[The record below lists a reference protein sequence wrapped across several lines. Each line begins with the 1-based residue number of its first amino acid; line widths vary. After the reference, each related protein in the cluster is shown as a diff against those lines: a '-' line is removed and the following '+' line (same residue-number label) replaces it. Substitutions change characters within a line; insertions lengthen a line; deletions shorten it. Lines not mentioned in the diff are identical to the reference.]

1 MARLHKIPLDSDTGS
16 CAKGSFARETAILVD
31 RVGMIS
37 RTACIAYA
45 RSTYLA
51 FATAIA
57 IFASSAAHAQS
68 PDDDL
73 RIYAV
78 NVVKTP
84 PFEKQF
90 TGYGIYLGQGIVI
103 TAAHVVGRWPFLT
116 HPRVLIAGQDLP
128 AKVIKEGSF
137 ETTDL
142 ALLSVDDAAL
152 PVSLRLRRNPLCN
165 GIPSIGTEVINVVP
179 EGTTR
184 ARIISPFSIV
194 PQLRGT
200 FDALID
206 SPRVSG
212 SGLFDAERKCL
223 VGIIS
228 AKVQKYHSKLE
239 NVRIRGYLDGYAGYF
254 VSAAKIAKF
263 LPADLHL

>member
-1 MARLHKIPLDSDTGS
+1 MRQ
-16 CAKGSFARETAILVD
+16 
-31 RVGMIS
+31 
-37 RTACIAYA
+37 TACFA
-45 RSTYLA
+45 LA
-51 FATAIA
+51 AV
-57 IFASSAAHAQS
+57 FASLLSAAVHAQS
-68 PDDDL
+68 TDDDF

-84 PFEKQF
+84 PFERQF

-103 TAAHVVGRWPFLT
+103 TAAHVVGHWSFLT

-128 AKVIKEGSF
+128 AKIIKEGSF

-142 ALLSVDDAAL
+142 ALLSVNEAKL
-152 PVSLRLRRNPLCN
+152 PISLRLRRNPLCSEP
-165 GIPSIGTEVINVVP
+165 PSVGTEVIDVFP

-184 ARIISPFSIV
+184 ARVISPLAIAS
-194 PQLRGT
+194 QDRRR
-200 FDALID
+200 FDTLID
-206 SPRVSG
+206 SEKGSG

-239 NVRIRGYLDGYAGYF
+239 NVRIRGYADGFAGYF
-254 VSAAKIAKF
+254 VSAATIAKF
-263 LPADLHL
+263 IPSDLHL

>member
-1 MARLHKIPLDSDTGS
+1 MRQAP
-16 CAKGSFARETAILVD
+16 
-31 RVGMIS
+31 
-37 RTACIAYA
+37 Y
-45 RSTYLA
+45 
-51 FATAIA
+51 
-57 IFASSAAHAQS
+57 FASAIVIASLLTVSVRAQS
-68 PDDDL
+68 TDDDL

-103 TAAHVVGRWPFLT
+103 TAAHVVGHWPFFT

-142 ALLSVDDAAL
+142 ALLSVDETKL
-152 PVSLRLRRNPLCN
+152 PIRLRLRRNPLCI
-165 GIPSIGTEVINVVP
+165 GSPSVGTEVVDVLP
-179 EGTTR
+179 EGTIR
-184 ARIISPFSIV
+184 ARIISPLSII
-194 PQLRGT
+194 PQLRQR

-206 SPRVSG
+206 SPKDSG

-223 VGIIS
+223 LGIIS
-228 AKVQKYHSKLE
+228 GMVQKFHYQLE
-239 NVRIRGYLDGYAGYF
+239 NVRIRGYMDGYAGFY

-263 LPADLHL
+263 IPSNLHLTPFR

>member
-1 MARLHKIPLDSDTGS
+1 MRQAP
-16 CAKGSFARETAILVD
+16 
-31 RVGMIS
+31 
-37 RTACIAYA
+37 Y
-45 RSTYLA
+45 
-51 FATAIA
+51 
-57 IFASSAAHAQS
+57 FASAIVIASLLTVSVRAQS
-68 PDDDL
+68 TDDDL

-103 TAAHVVGRWPFLT
+103 TAAHVVGHWPFFT

-142 ALLSVDDAAL
+142 ALLSVDETKL
-152 PVSLRLRRNPLCN
+152 PIRLRLRRNPLCI
-165 GIPSIGTEVINVVP
+165 GSPSVGTEVVDVLP
-179 EGTTR
+179 EGTIR
-184 ARIISPFSIV
+184 ARIISPLSII
-194 PQLRGT
+194 PQLRQR

-206 SPRVSG
+206 SPKDSG

-223 VGIIS
+223 LGIIS
-228 AKVQKYHSKLE
+228 GMVQKFHYQLE
-239 NVRIRGYLDGYAGYF
+239 NVRIRGYMDGYAGFY

-263 LPADLHL
+263 IPSDMHLTPLR

>member
-1 MARLHKIPLDSDTGS
+1 MRQSA
-16 CAKGSFARETAILVD
+16 CFALAIV
-31 RVGMIS
+31 
-37 RTACIAYA
+37 IA
-45 RSTYLA
+45 SLLS
-51 FATAIA
+51 
-57 IFASSAAHAQS
+57 ASVHAQS
-68 PDDDL
+68 TDDDDL

-84 PFEKQF
+84 PFERQF

-103 TAAHVVGRWPFLT
+103 TAAHVVGHWPFLT

-142 ALLSVDDAAL
+142 ALLSVDEAKL
-152 PVSLRLRRNPLCN
+152 PISLRLRRNPLCSVL
-165 GIPSIGTEVINVVP
+165 PSVGTEVVDVVP

-184 ARIISPFSIV
+184 ARVISPLSIAL
-194 PQLRGT
+194 QFRRR
-200 FDALID
+200 FDTLID
-206 SPRVSG
+206 SAEGSG

-228 AKVQKYHSKLE
+228 AKIQKYHSKLE
-239 NVRIRGYLDGYAGYF
+239 NVRIRGYVDGYAGYF
-254 VSAAKIAKF
+254 VSAATIANF
-263 LPADLHL
+263 IPSDLHL

>member
-1 MARLHKIPLDSDTGS
+1 MRH
-16 CAKGSFARETAILVD
+16 
-31 RVGMIS
+31 
-37 RTACIAYA
+37 TACFA
-45 RSTYLA
+45 LA
-51 FATAIA
+51 TVVASLLS
-57 IFASSAAHAQS
+57 SSARAQS
-68 PDDDL
+68 TDDDL

-103 TAAHVVGRWPFLT
+103 TAAHVVGHWPFFT

-142 ALLSVDDAAL
+142 ALLSVDETKL
-152 PVSLRLRRNPLCN
+152 PISLRLRRNPLCT
-165 GIPSIGTEVINVVP
+165 GSPSVGTEVVDVLP
-179 EGTTR
+179 EGTIR
-184 ARIISPFSIV
+184 ARIISPLSII
-194 PQLRGT
+194 PQLRQR

-206 SPRVSG
+206 SPKDSG

-223 VGIIS
+223 LGIIS
-228 AKVQKYHSKLE
+228 GMVQKFHYQLE
-239 NVRIRGYLDGYAGYF
+239 NVRIRGYMDGYAGFY

-263 LPADLHL
+263 IPSDMHLTPLR

>member
-1 MARLHKIPLDSDTGS
+1 MRQ
-16 CAKGSFARETAILVD
+16 
-31 RVGMIS
+31 
-37 RTACIAYA
+37 TACFA
-45 RSTYLA
+45 LA
-51 FATAIA
+51 TVIGCLLLPK
-57 IFASSAAHAQS
+57 SAPAQS
-68 PDDDL
+68 TDDDL

-103 TAAHVVGRWPFLT
+103 TAAHVVGHWPLFT

-128 AKVIKEGSF
+128 AKIIKEGSF

-142 ALLSVDDAAL
+142 AILSVEEAGL

-165 GIPSIGTEVINVVP
+165 GYPTIGSEVVNVIP

-184 ARIISPFSIV
+184 ARIISPLSI
-194 PQLRGT
+194 PAQLRKKRDT
-200 FDALID
+200 LID
-206 SPRVSG
+206 SEKASG
-212 SGLFDAERKCL
+212 SGVFDAERKCL

-228 AKVQKYHSKLE
+228 AKVEKYHYQLE
-239 NVRIRGYLDGYAGYF
+239 NVRIRGYMDGYAGYF
-254 VSAAKIAKF
+254 VSADKIAKF
-263 LPADLHL
+263 MPADLHLWLPNRMQSHKP

>member
-1 MARLHKIPLDSDTGS
+1 MRQAP
-16 CAKGSFARETAILVD
+16 
-31 RVGMIS
+31 
-37 RTACIAYA
+37 Y
-45 RSTYLA
+45 
-51 FATAIA
+51 
-57 IFASSAAHAQS
+57 FASAIVIASLLTVSVRAQS
-68 PDDDL
+68 TDDDL

-103 TAAHVVGRWPFLT
+103 TAAHVVGHWPFFT

-142 ALLSVDDAAL
+142 ALLSVDETKL
-152 PVSLRLRRNPLCN
+152 PIRLRLRRNPLCI
-165 GIPSIGTEVINVVP
+165 GSPSVGTEVVDVLP
-179 EGTTR
+179 EGTIR
-184 ARIISPFSIV
+184 ARIISPLSII
-194 PQLRGT
+194 PQLRQR

-206 SPRVSG
+206 SPKDSG
-212 SGLFDAERKCL
+212 SGLFDLERKCL
-223 VGIIS
+223 LGIIS
-228 AKVQKYHSKLE
+228 GMVQKFHYQLE
-239 NVRIRGYLDGYAGYF
+239 NVRIRGYMDGYAGFY

-263 LPADLHL
+263 IPSDMHLTPLR

>member
-1 MARLHKIPLDSDTGS
+1 MRHS
-16 CAKGSFARETAILVD
+16 
-31 RVGMIS
+31 
-37 RTACIAYA
+37 AC
-45 RSTYLA
+45 LA
-51 FATAIA
+51 
-57 IFASSAAHAQS
+57 SAAVIASLLSASTLAQS
-68 PDDDL
+68 TDDDL

-103 TAAHVVGRWPFLT
+103 TAAHVVGHWPFFT

-142 ALLSVDDAAL
+142 ALLSVDEAKL
-152 PVSLRLRRNPLCN
+152 SISLRLRRNPVCN
-165 GIPSIGTEVINVVP
+165 RSPSIGTEVIDVVP

-184 ARIISPFSIV
+184 ARVISPLSII
-194 PQLRGT
+194 PQLRKR
-200 FDALID
+200 FDSLID
-206 SPRVSG
+206 SVKASG

-223 VGIIS
+223 LGIVS
-228 AKVQKYHSKLE
+228 ARVQKYHYQLE
-239 NVRIRGYLDGYAGYF
+239 NVRIRGYADGYAGYF
-254 VSAAKIAKF
+254 VSAATIAKF
-263 LPADLHL
+263 IPSDLHLELPKPRQSQYPIEDSSLVNPGAK